1 MSNTIINCPRTT
13 TTTRYLYGTYEVV
26 EKEFNK
32 AKTKGRIDIRGHF
45 SDDHVHMK
53 FERATKLG
61 RLVIDW
67 MIVEEGEQPKPVY
80 TVYTAIG
87 SFPRYIRLVA
97 INEAKD
103 IILSNESSWATI
115 VGPDG
120 KEMHYRKTEDGSIV
134 RMLNVLGGNPEYE
147 ELSKA
152 LDALQVL

>member
-1 MSNTIINCPRTT
+1 MSNIIINPSST
-13 TTTRYLYGTYEVV
+13 TTTRHLFGTYEVIQ
-26 EKEFNK
+26 EELNK
-32 AKTKGRIDIRGHF
+32 AKGQIVDIRGHF
-45 SDDHVHMK
+45 SNDHVHAT
-53 FERATKLG
+53 FEKTTKYG
-61 RLVIDW
+61 RLIIDW

-87 SFPRYIRLVA
+87 SFPRYSRLVA
-97 INEAKD
+97 IDEAKD

-134 RMLNVLGGNPEYE
+134 RILNVLGGNPEYE

-152 LDALQVL
+152 LDDLQGL

>member
-67 MIVEEGEQPKPVY
+67 LIVEEGEQPKPVY

-87 SFPRYIRLVA
+87 SFPRYRRLVA
-97 INEAKD
+97 VNEAKD

-152 LDALQVL
+152 LDDLQGL